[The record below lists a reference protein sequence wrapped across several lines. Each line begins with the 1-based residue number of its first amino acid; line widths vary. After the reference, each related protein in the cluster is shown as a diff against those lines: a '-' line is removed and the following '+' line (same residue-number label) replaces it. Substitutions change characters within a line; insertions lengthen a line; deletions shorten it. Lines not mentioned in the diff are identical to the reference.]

1 MWLVGLNPG
10 DSPGATASPS
20 LILLVWKKSS
30 DDNECAP
37 RTLVHALSCRS
48 GWIQYY
54 CIRSVQIEVNIKVE
68 QRRLPFRTP
77 NLDVRRCAGSDHVA
91 PLAPLSRPLLLVRGK
106 RERTTRR
113 VLPELSSRDG
123 LFRARLVRLTPLS
136 GNVTMQLR
144 PRLQWRG
151 LRDPRVCPVVPVQ
164 LLVASWSV
172 YKVAQGRDSALR
184 VRRRFQWRWM
194 RRPHARKLL

>member
-1 MWLVGLNPG
+1 MYYGRGTVNRRLNRVHCDKARHRTERLQWSLASTDNDHDCAQPSAR
-10 DSPGATASPS
+10 DSAPNLES
-20 LILLVWKKSS
+20 LLVTGR
-30 DDNECAP
+30 DQHVDP
-37 RTLVHALSCRS
+37 TRTRH
-48 GWIQYY
+48 
-54 CIRSVQIEVNIKVE
+54 
-68 QRRLPFRTP
+68 
-77 NLDVRRCAGSDHVA
+77 H
-91 PLAPLSRPLLLVRGK
+91 LLVRGK
-106 RERTTRR
+106 RERTTWR
-113 VLPELSSRDG
+113 VLPELSPRDG

-172 YKVAQGRDSALR
+172 YKVAQGGDSALR